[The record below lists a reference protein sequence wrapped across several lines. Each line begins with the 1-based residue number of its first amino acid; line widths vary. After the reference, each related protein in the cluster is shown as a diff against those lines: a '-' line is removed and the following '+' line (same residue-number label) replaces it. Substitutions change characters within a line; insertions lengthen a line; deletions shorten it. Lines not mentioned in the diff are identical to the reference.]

1 MLTAFRRP
9 QGPVGS
15 RPLTTCSAW
24 AAHFHTLSIEWKGEG
39 SNYCCIKFVNAHTAR
54 AIRSFGRPPRDVPR
68 RTTHDAR
75 ATRPTCGCGCWVV
88 CPGVCGTWRAAGW
101 RPAPCARAPRPPA
114 RAPPAA
120 GTSMIVIYFIEIWRD
135 PEEAHNTIHRPRS
148 ASPGQLDAAPWT
160 GRRPRPPSRKSAPFD
175 STLQTEGRPE
185 GQCYWSSS
193 LAAKRFFLSRSF
205 FFSPSTWLGWLGLG
219 VRVGVR
225 DRVRVIGLG
234 LGLGLG
240 VLGSS
245 RPRPRRSCCA
255 GR

>member
-135 PEEAHNTIHRPRS
+135 PEEAHNTIHTDRGLHHLDSWTRRRGPDADRDRRAARVRRLIPHSRQRVGQKVS
-148 ASPGQLDAAPWT
+148 AT
-160 GRRPRPPSRKSAPFD
+160 GRLAWRRS
-175 STLQTEGRPE
+175 G
-185 GQCYWSSS
+185 SSS
-193 LAAKRFFLSRSF
+193 RAAS
-205 FFSPSTWLGWLGLG
+205 
-219 VRVGVR
+219 
-225 DRVRVIGLG
+225 
-234 LGLGLG
+234 
-240 VLGSS
+240 SS
-245 RPRPRRSCCA
+245 RPRP
-255 GR
+255 G